1 MPVITA
7 SKDDGIGITGDWMRQ
22 SISQAK
28 PASHR
33 LVWAGGQEQI
43 WERSFTQTATLGGR
57 CDGAPNTIRTC
68 GLSLRR
74 GMLYPA
80 ELPGQAQER
89 RIIACCSIDRIQCHI
104 AWTKCGSR
112 RFKAG
117 RTITPILA
125 RG

>member
-33 LVWAGGQEQI
+33 LAWAGGQEWI
-43 WERSFTQTATLGGR
+43 WERNFPQTATLGGR

-68 GLSLRR
+68 GLSLRSFTVWPYV
-74 GMLYPA
+74 GLYETKRNPIEA
-80 ELPGQAQER
+80 
-89 RIIACCSIDRIQCHI
+89 IQD
-104 AWTKCGSR
+104 
-112 RFKAG
+112 KAFSG
-117 RTITPILA
+117 
-125 RG
+125 